1 MLELAKVK
9 ELLGKPKEAKRL
21 YKLALRI
28 PNIPLIVRDN
38 INNRINNIRGGQGF
52 IDYSVSFVT
61 DDNPLNYTDAK
72 EVSFAGLNFQLSPPQ
87 ENKTVYGLEH
97 SLLTL
102 SHFGKSKYSLI
113 TKHLYLDYSGR
124 ELDELLSKIILQ
136 RNLSHRRI
144 GSVFIGREAE
154 FNNEGTVYYKDN
166 IGFNLNEFYV
176 FSVPVASV
184 VTLGHLEVPDFNY
197 LNKNTYELSALLR
210 FSKYHGIPADIALI
224 AEKHKANEKPYSY
237 ERFGLGLSSKNYFHN
252 DKISYQINFM
262 YLRDIY
268 DDVDPLFRITRQDKT
283 GQLNG
288 ELTHQRWKIFSR
300 QVYLGFR
307 YKKNISNLSY
317 FEYDSSGLYFRIN

>member
-9 ELLGKPKEAKRL
+9 ELLGKFKEAKRL
-21 YKLALRI
+21 YKLALRV

-38 INNRINNIRGGQGF
+38 INNRINNIKGGQGF
-52 IDYSVSFVT
+52 IDYSISFVT

-87 ENKTVYGLEH
+87 ENKNVYGLEH

-102 SHFGKSKYSLI
+102 SHFGEGKYSLI
-113 TKHLYLDYSGR
+113 TKHLYLDYSGHK
-124 ELDELLSKIILQ
+124 LDELLSKVILQ

-154 FNNEGTVYYKDN
+154 FNQEGTLYYKDN

-184 VTLGHLEVPDFNY
+184 LTFGNLEVPNLNY
-197 LNKNTYELSALLR
+197 LNKKTYELSALLR
-210 FSKYHGIPADIALI
+210 FTDHQNIPLDITLV
-224 AEKHKANEKPYSY
+224 AEKHNAKEKPYSFR
-237 ERFGLGLSSKNYFHN
+237 RFGLGLSSKNYFQN
-252 DKISYQINFM
+252 DKISYRINFM
-262 YLRDIY
+262 YLRDNY
-268 DDVDPLFRITRQDKT
+268 AEVDPLFRITRQDET

-288 ELTHQRWKIFSR
+288 ELTHQSWKIFSK
-300 QVYLGFR
+300 QVYLGIR
-307 YKKNISNLSY
+307 YKKNISNMSF
-317 FEYDSSGLYFRIN
+317 FEYDSSGFYFRIN